1 VPLNY
6 STKLFAGALAFVLVA
21 GMTSSVYAEESL
33 LPGWIKTIAGFWSSN
48 QISDEEFVGAL
59 QYLVKEGIL
68 VIPEEQTQIDLP
80 PTKTNLDT
88 QESDFLNP
96 TPNCSGNAGCIPG
109 YVTEN
114 IDGDTIQIYG
124 KSIRL
129 VLVDAPE
136 RGQPGYEKARD
147 FIANNCPVGS
157 FAIVDEDDLQTE
169 GTYGRIL
176 GVVHCNGV
184 NLNDAI
190 LDAGLADLYARFC
203 SSTEFE
209 SSKWAQNHGC

>member
-1 VPLNY
+1 MPLKY
-6 STKLFAGALAFVLVA
+6 STKLFAGALAFALVV
-21 GMTSSVYAEESL
+21 GITSSAYSQESF
-33 LPGWIKTIAGFWSSN
+33 LPEWIKTIAGFWSSN

-68 VIPEEQTQIDLP
+68 VIPEQSQIEPPPEKTDL
-80 PTKTNLDT
+80 DI
-88 QESDFLNP
+88 QDDFLDP
-96 TPNCSGNAGCIPG
+96 TSKCSGTAGCIPG

-114 IDGDTIQIYG
+114 IDGDTLKIYG

-136 RGQPGYEKARD
+136 IGDSGYEEARD
-147 FIANNCPVGS
+147 FIAENCPVGS
-157 FAIVDEDDLQTE
+157 FAIVDEDDFQQE
-169 GTYGRIL
+169 GSHDRML

-190 LDAGLADLYARFC
+190 LDAGLADLYSKFC
-203 SSTEFE
+203 SSSEFKK
-209 SSKWAQNHGC
+209 SKWARNHGC

>member
-1 VPLNY
+1 MSIDY

-21 GMTSSVYAEESL
+21 GITSYVYAQEL
-33 LPGWIKTIAGFWSSN
+33 FLPEWIKTIAGFWASN
-48 QISDEEFVGAL
+48 QISDDEFVGAL

-68 VIPEEQTQIDLP
+68 VIPSDQSQIDLYP
-80 PTKTNLDT
+80 EKTNFDS
-88 QESDFLNP
+88 QEDFLNP
-96 TPNCSGNAGCIPG
+96 TSNCSGTAGCIPG

-114 IDGDTIQIYG
+114 IDGDTIKIYG

-136 RGQPGYEKARD
+136 RGEKGYEAARD
-147 FIANNCPVGS
+147 FIADNCPVGS

-169 GTYGRIL
+169 GTYGRML
-176 GVVHCNGV
+176 GVVYCNGI

-190 LDAGLADLYARFC
+190 LDEGLAKLYDKFC
-203 SSTEFE
+203 SYSEFE
-209 SSKWAQNHGC
+209 KSRWARNHGC